1 METSN
6 ENTTPARTTR
16 LVYRHRWPLRVMHWI
31 NVLCLT
37 VLLMSGL
44 QIFNAHPFLSLG
56 HASNDNTAWLAMGA
70 RADEQGVPRGVTRI
84 FGHMI
89 DTDGLLGASTVNGQ
103 RAVRGFPAWATLP
116 GPQWLSMGRRW
127 HFFFAWV
134 FVINGLAYVGWSLTT
149 RHLQRDL
156 TPTRD
161 DWRGLGRSI
170 LDHLKFRHPKGEAA
184 LRYNILQKLAYLGVV
199 FVLGGGIV
207 LMGLAMSPRMDAV
220 LGWMVDL
227 VGGRQSARSW
237 HFVIAC
243 GFVVFVAIHVFEV
256 IVTGVFNQLRGMI
269 TGWYRIDEDDKP

>member
-1 METSN
+1 MDTIDEK
-6 ENTTPARTTR
+6 TTPARSTR
-16 LVYRHRWPLRVMHWI
+16 LVYRHRWPLRLMHWI

-44 QIFNAHPFLSLG
+44 QIFNAHPSLSLG

-70 RADEQGVPRGVTRI
+70 RTDDKGVPRGVTRI

-89 DTDGLLGASTVNGQ
+89 DTDGLLGVSTADGQ
-103 RAVRGFPAWATLP
+103 RSVRAFPAWATLP
-116 GPQWLSMGRRW
+116 GPQWLAMGRRW
-127 HFFFAWV
+127 HFFFAWL
-134 FVINGLAYVGWSLTT
+134 FVINGLAYVSWSLIT

-156 TPTRD
+156 TPTRN
-161 DWRGLGRSI
+161 DWRGFGRSI

-184 LRYNILQKLAYLGVV
+184 LRYNILQKVAYLGVV

-269 TGWYRIDEDDKP
+269 TGWYRIDEDEKP

>member
-1 METSN
+1 METTN

-56 HASNDNTAWLAMGA
+56 HASNDNTAWFAMGA

-134 FVINGLAYVGWSLTT
+134 FVINGLAYVGWSLAT

>member
-1 METSN
+1 METTR
-6 ENTTPARTTR
+6 ENTSPARTTR

-37 VLLMSGL
+37 ILLMSGL
-44 QIFNAHPFLSLG
+44 QIFNAHPSLSLG
-56 HASNDNTAWLAMGA
+56 QANNDNTAWLAMGA
-70 RADEQGVPRGVTRI
+70 RTDAQGVPHGVTRI

-89 DTDGLLGASTVNGQ
+89 DTDGLLGTSTVNGRQ
-103 RAVRGFPAWATLP
+103 TVRGFPAWATLP

-127 HFFFAWV
+127 HFFFAWL
-134 FVINGLAYVGWSLTT
+134 FVINGLAYVGWSLAT

-156 TPTRD
+156 APTGD
-161 DWRGLGRSI
+161 DWRGFGRSI
-170 LDHLKFRHPKGEAA
+170 LDHLKFRHPKGQAA

-237 HFVIAC
+237 HFLIAC
-243 GFVVFVAIHVFEV
+243 GFVVFVLIHVFEV

-269 TGWYRIDEDDKP
+269 TGWFRIDEDDKP